1 MKNKYLIS
9 IIVILVFAVFILAFL
24 NQKNLSESLR
34 DEDGIV
40 IKLDGKEK
48 GFISLNDIKAI
59 EEEEFIAALRGKES
73 VYVGVPL
80 KEVLKKIIDENIL
93 KNKEKVIVR
102 ALDGYVVSYS
112 INEILEDEHVYLVYL
127 KDGKVLG
134 EKEEG
139 GMGPLMTVPRKDD
152 FGKRWCK
159 FVVEVEVK

>member
-40 IKLDGKEK
+40 IKLG
-48 GFISLNDIKAI
+48 
-59 EEEEFIAALRGKES
+59 GKES

-159 FVVEVEVK
+159 FVVKVEVK